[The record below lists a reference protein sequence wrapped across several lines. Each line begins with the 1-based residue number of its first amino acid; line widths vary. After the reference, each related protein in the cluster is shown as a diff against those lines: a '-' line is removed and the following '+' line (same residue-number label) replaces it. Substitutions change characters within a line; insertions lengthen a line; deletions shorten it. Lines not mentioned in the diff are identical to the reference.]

1 MKKINSI
8 INFIGGLASIL
19 GLVKSIINCNFKTL
33 MKAIFS
39 DHIGITFL
47 VLGFSI
53 LFLNFLYSIYRKVI
67 ENEKSTIKLNEE
79 IENKTQKISD
89 RLKTIEHSFNQSI
102 DNLIIQKNQLQ
113 NSVYDIKKQLQ
124 NDKDNLDKIL

>member
-53 LFLNFLYSIYRKVI
+53 LFFNFLYSIYRKII
-67 ENEKSTIKLNEE
+67 ENEKTNQE
-79 IENKTQKISD
+79 IAK
-89 RLKTIEHSFNQSI
+89 RLKTIERSFNQSI
-102 DNLIIQKNQLQ
+102 DNLIIQKNQMQ
-113 NSVYDIKKQLQ
+113 DSIYDIKKQLQ
-124 NDKDNLDKIL
+124 KDNLDKIL